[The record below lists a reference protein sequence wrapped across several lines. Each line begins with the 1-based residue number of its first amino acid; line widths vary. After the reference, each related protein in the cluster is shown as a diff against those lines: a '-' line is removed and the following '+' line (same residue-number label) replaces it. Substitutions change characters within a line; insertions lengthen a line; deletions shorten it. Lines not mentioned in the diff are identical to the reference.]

1 MKAPTVA
8 KVAAVGSTGGTTVGE
23 RRRGALYVPKVAE
36 LIAGDLRSRII
47 GGELADGAE
56 LPRESDLVE
65 DFAVSR
71 TSVREALRILET
83 EGLLRIRRGKLGGA
97 IVKRPTAASAAYHLG
112 LTLVANGVTHD
123 DLAAAR
129 LSIEPI
135 CAGLAAELPERHKV
149 VDELG
154 ALIEASEAC
163 TTNVAFTAAAHD
175 FHLRLTERCGNTTM
189 TLLAGTLEAVW
200 NAQEDRI
207 AWSVEDPE
215 DPPSRRASIEAHRR
229 LVDAIEAG
237 EPERARAEMHAHL
250 SEVHEL
256 MIAGLG
262 TRAIELT
269 AIPAASACATLP
281 DGAG

>member
-1 MKAPTVA
+1 V
-8 KVAAVGSTGGTTVGE
+8 SE

-36 LIAGDLRSRII
+36 LIAGDLRRRII
-47 GGELADGAE
+47 GGELTDE

-83 EGLLRIRRGKLGGA
+83 EGLIRIRRGKLGGA
-97 IVKRPTAASAAYHLG
+97 IVRRPTAASAAYHLG

-135 CAGLAAELPERHKV
+135 CAGLAAEQPERQGM
-149 VDELG
+149 VDELS
-154 ALIEASEAC
+154 ALIDESEAC
-163 TTNVAFTAAAHD
+163 TTNLAFTAAAHD
-175 FHLRLTERCGNTTM
+175 FHLRLTELCGNTTM

-207 AWSVEDPE
+207 AWSAEDPE
-215 DPPSRRASIEAHRR
+215 DPPSRRESIEAHRR
-229 LVDAIEAG
+229 LVKAIGDG
-237 EPERARAEMHAHL
+237 EPDRARGEMHAHL
-250 SEVHEL
+250 TEVQEL
-256 MIAGLG
+256 MVSDHGS
-262 TRAIELT
+262 RAIELT
-269 AIPAASACATLP
+269 AIPAASACGPLSEQV
-281 DGAG
+281 G